1 MPTVLNSKFA
11 TSSGSFNLGRAKD
24 ALSKS
29 LERLSLGKKL
39 TSSTYV
45 VEALAVKQVNGNGF
59 EDGMSGF
66 LLDGFK
72 KIVVARTESRVET
85 NRATHALGSPETN
98 YPNVKTVHGPMMNP
112 DVAVKPTRLA
122 GSNVLVPSSTAV
134 SWQSM
139 QLPKVSSTL
148 LPKVFNETHR
158 HNVKPAG
165 DSRTFWGHSLH
176 AHPIPSRVL
185 AFNERRYV
193 WKCES
198 PNNLPSID
206 RDVVTN

>member
-11 TSSGSFNLGRAKD
+11 TSSGSFNLGRARD

-45 VEALAVKQVNGNGF
+45 VEAFAVKQVNGNGF

-112 DVAVKPTRLA
+112 DAAVKPTRLA
-122 GSNVLVPSSTAV
+122 GSNVLVPSSTPM
-134 SWQSM
+134 SRQSM

-148 LPKVFNETHR
+148 PQPHR
-158 HNVKPAG
+158 HIIKHAG
-165 DSRTFWGHSLH
+165 DSRTFGGHDLH

-185 AFNERRYV
+185 ALNERRYV

-198 PNNLPSID
+198 PNNFPSYD

>member
-1 MPTVLNSKFA
+1 MPTVLNSNFA
-11 TSSGSFNLGRAKD
+11 TSSGSFKLSRARD
-24 ALSKS
+24 GLSKS

-45 VEALAVKQVNGNGF
+45 VEALAVKQVNANGF
-59 EDGMSGF
+59 EDGMAGF
-66 LLDGFK
+66 LVDGVK
-72 KIVVARTESRVET
+72 KIVVARTENRVEP
-85 NRATHALGSPETN
+85 NRATNALGSPETN
-98 YPNVKTVHGPMMNP
+98 YPNEETVHGPMMNP
-112 DVAVKPTRLA
+112 GIAIKPTRFA
-122 GSNVLVPSSTAV
+122 GSNVLVPSSTAI

-148 LPKVFNETHR
+148 LPKIFNEPHER
-158 HNVKPAG
+158 IIKPAG
-165 DSRTFWGHSLH
+165 DSRAFWIHGHQ

-198 PNNLPSID
+198 PNNFPSND